1 MRYPF
6 VVVFRRIHDISFFI
20 LVVHDHN
27 VASAVKLVHMMVAF
41 GTVARVV
48 KERQVLFDLCK
59 GIWRYMDD
67 VACCCSG
74 VWLEGNMG
82 DA

>member
-6 VVVFRRIHDISFFI
+6 VLVFRHIHDLSFFI
-20 LVVHDHN
+20 FVVHDHKGG
-27 VASAVKLVHMMVAF
+27 SAVNIVHTLVAF
-41 GTVARVV
+41 GTVACVV
-48 KERQVLFDLCK
+48 KERQVLFGLSK

-67 VACCCSG
+67 VACCCRCVVG
-74 VWLEGNMG
+74 RKQK